1 MASILKV
8 DKLDPQSGT
17 ALEIGT
23 SGDTINVPSGV
34 TLDIN
39 SGATL
44 DATGATVTGAI
55 GITASSFWRLTTTFA
70 GDASPIASNLEV
82 ADDASYGS
90 LGSAMTQSS
99 GIFTF
104 PLTGYW
110 LVGFGV
116 QFNANSADGRCAP
129 SIQATINDSAYDTVC
144 EFSVAANTTG
154 AYNNGYGQAL
164 IDVTDVANVKV
175 RFSQNQ
181 VTSDSNSTYG
191 STDANVT
198 FMSFTRLGDT

>member
-1 MASILKV
+1 TMK
-8 DKLDPQSGT
+8 
-17 ALEIGT
+17 
-23 SGDTINVPSGV
+23 TIPA
-34 TLDIN
+34 TDIPTYV
-39 SGATL
+39 G
-44 DATGATVTGAI
+44 G

-70 GDASPIASNLEV
+70 GDAEPIDSNLEV
-82 ADDASYGS
+82 TDDESYES
-90 LGSAMTQSS
+90 LGSAMSESS

-104 PLTGYW
+104 PSTGYW

-129 SIQATINDSAYDTVC
+129 YIQATINDSAYDTVC

-181 VTSDSNSTYG
+181 VTSDSNQTYG
-191 STDANVT
+191 STNQNVT